1 MILLLIA
8 LAALLGGAI
17 SSKTNPTQTAQADQ
31 RGTESYTTGMYP
43 RQVIIKTWQGE
54 VLSTLNVPVGV
65 MLGIHASADR
75 PKEMSPDGT
84 SLVLEGNISIRTRLQ
99 TEMKAGP
106 AGEQMLQSPLKLDV
120 QDAIIELK
128 TLK

>member
-1 MILLLIA
+1 
-8 LAALLGGAI
+8 
-17 SSKTNPTQTAQADQ
+17 
-31 RGTESYTTGMYP
+31 MYP

-99 TEMKAGP
+99 TEMKTGP